1 MCVPSVVWYVLVLVF
16 WALQPLSDSVPVGI
30 DYTRQPP
37 APVSVTV
44 ECQSLFDSTPISDE
58 PLPPLKEQPKGAPP
72 LDYQRE
78 PCVIVQHQA
87 RIVFAIDTAAFVAV
101 LVGFVWLGVRRRRSA
116 PVDQLKP
123 DPGSRFPRGEDTGR
137 WCFDRP

>member
-1 MCVPSVVWYVLVLVF
+1 MLVLVF

-30 DYTRQPP
+30 DYTRQPA

-44 ECQSLFDSTPISDE
+44 ECQTLFASTPISDE

-78 PCVIVQHQA
+78 PCVIVQQQA
-87 RIVFAIDTAAFVAV
+87 RIVFAVDTAALVAV
-101 LVGFVWLGVRRRRSA
+101 LVGFVWLAARRRRSA
-116 PVDQLKP
+116 PVDQATA
-123 DPGSRFPRGEDTGR
+123 DPGLSLTTG
-137 WCFDRP
+137 